1 MIYILLIYF
10 SCLITRDLMKA
21 YICPILLKIQRD
33 LSVDESHHKCL
44 FAPPLIKIGTTCLWT
59 KAIINISVCSTSYQ
73 DWNNLSVDK
82 SHHKHLCLLH
92 LLSRSGTT
100 CPWMKALINGCVCTT
115 SLRIRNNLSVDE
127 NPHKCLSQDQEQR
140 VHRWKPPS
148 TPMFA
153 PPLARSGIW
162 TKAIINVSVCS
173 TSYQDL
179 EQPVCGQKPS

>member
-21 YICPILLKIQRD
+21 YVCPIPLKIQRD

-59 KAIINISVCSTSYQ
+59 KATINISVCSTSYQ

-92 LLSRSGTT
+92 LLSRCGTT
-100 CPWMKALINGCVCTT
+100 CLWTKALVNVCST
-115 SLRIRNNLSVDE
+115 SY
-127 NPHKCLSQDQEQR
+127 QDVEQP
-140 VHRWKPPS
+140 VCGWKPS
-148 TPMFA
+148 YVSVCH
-153 PPLARSGIW
+153 LLSRSGSW
-162 TKAIINVSVCS
+162 TIAIINVSVCS
-173 TSYQDL
+173 TSYQDP
-179 EQPVCGQKPS
+179 EQPVRGWKPS